1 MPPILR
7 PRPPVARATGLLLL
21 EHWGPTHCEQ
31 GRLQPGPVPG
41 KMQKQISL
49 VYGQPVSTA
58 HLVTRYP
65 SFPQQNTGAPSLKI
79 WIPNSRLVTLSDQSA
94 GDLGKKEILSRA
106 PHGSSW
112 FKTETVR

>member
-7 PRPPVARATGLLLL
+7 PRPSVARVMGSLLL
-21 EHWGPTHCEQ
+21 EHWGPAQREE

-58 HLVTRYP
+58 HLATRYP
-65 SFPQQNTGAPSLKI
+65 SFPQQNTGTPFLKI
-79 WIPNSRLVTLSDQSA
+79 WIPNPHLVTLSDQSA

-106 PHGSSW
+106 PHDSSRCT
-112 FKTETVR
+112 TETVR